1 MSEGIHTRSPYK
13 KHPLIEPRTLIKYLQ
28 EQSEI
33 TTLQLLLNSPP
44 RRASIRNHDI
54 KRRSTG
60 NHGMLRLMGLPH
72 VTHFPE
78 ATVTRDDE
86 KMYIRFGGLA
96 EERLMSVPLKY
107 IGAEDEEA
115 AELQLLAQL
124 QKIGYQARR
133 GRPSP

>member
-1 MSEGIHTRSPYK
+1 
-13 KHPLIEPRTLIKYLQ
+13 
-28 EQSEI
+28 
-33 TTLQLLLNSPP
+33 
-44 RRASIRNHDI
+44 
-54 KRRSTG
+54 
-60 NHGMLRLMGLPH
+60 MLRLMGLPH

-78 ATVTRDDE
+78 ATVMRDDE
-86 KMYIRFGGLA
+86 KIHIRFGGLA

-115 AELQLLAQL
+115 AELQLLVQL

>member
-1 MSEGIHTRSPYK
+1 
-13 KHPLIEPRTLIKYLQ
+13 
-28 EQSEI
+28 
-33 TTLQLLLNSPP
+33 
-44 RRASIRNHDI
+44 
-54 KRRSTG
+54 
-60 NHGMLRLMGLPH
+60 MLRLMGLPH

-96 EERLMSVPLKY
+96 DECLMSVPLKY

-115 AELQLLAQL
+115 AELQLLVQL

>member
-1 MSEGIHTRSPYK
+1 
-13 KHPLIEPRTLIKYLQ
+13 
-28 EQSEI
+28 
-33 TTLQLLLNSPP
+33 
-44 RRASIRNHDI
+44 
-54 KRRSTG
+54 
-60 NHGMLRLMGLPH
+60 MLRLMGLPH

-86 KMYIRFGGLA
+86 KVYIRFGGLA

-115 AELQLLAQL
+115 AELQLLVQL

>member
-1 MSEGIHTRSPYK
+1 
-13 KHPLIEPRTLIKYLQ
+13 
-28 EQSEI
+28 
-33 TTLQLLLNSPP
+33 
-44 RRASIRNHDI
+44 
-54 KRRSTG
+54 
-60 NHGMLRLMGLPH
+60 MLRLMGLPH
-72 VTHFPE
+72 AAHFPE

-86 KMYIRFGGLA
+86 KMYIRFGGLT

-115 AELQLLAQL
+115 AELQLLVQL